1 MMLVML
7 RMVPRRVI
15 VVGAGSAEKRA
26 TQAKK
31 CERHIHETKFEA
43 IQSSDAAN
51 GFRQS
56 DP

>member
-1 MMLVML
+1 MLVML
-7 RMVPRRVI
+7 RMVRRRVI
-15 VVGAGSAEKRA
+15 VVGARSAEKRA
-26 TQAKK
+26 AEAKK